1 MGHSPR
7 PTFRGGFA
15 NTGDDPCL
23 NPSSSSPS
31 ASARCNTP
39 LEKNIHEKRLS
50 TASVHFGSYLKTTAD
65 ASTSRPSSARG
76 RGRPSQNPSREQLEH
91 LLSETEDELETF
103 GINEMRD
110 GFFDAT
116 FFRPLPRNHQ
126 QMMRRASETL
136 PLALQ
141 SHHPLSFKYFIPQ
154 QWSELRDSVQQ
165 IDGAILTIVGAAA
178 GLGWGSLALYV
189 STSTTTAQK
198 GYGGVLA
205 AFLVV
210 FTAMVAL
217 LRCTFIRLYQ
227 AVISAGIAI
236 CYICLADTSETVG
249 WRKVFNYGIPW
260 VLGQAICLTI
270 SFVVFPTA
278 GARALT
284 LSFHDALGTISQG
297 LVLPR
302 SDDLSL
308 RRDLSWHF
316 VRLSTAIRDFTI
328 EISVSR
334 FAPEDVRS
342 LRNLAQSVIRAL
354 LSVKP
359 DTQLFDL
366 PSRTSGQESASVN
379 ETQQVPVDEYR
390 PSKEDTQPVLNLIG
404 RRLASPTRR
413 LIDAMA
419 ACIASCDAAII
430 DLGGQRRHLRPRY
443 HSQELSQ
450 ALQVLSASIAS
461 FEAADAALI
470 ADPAFPQK
478 ASTIPEAVALFLFVT
493 VTLTTSPK
501 HPVRQAAD
509 KVQAFSEKVLQIQ
522 QGRPSWA
529 FRLPSYPLYKQFSRI
544 NAQVRH
550 DRGGLTANVYFRTKA
565 QLDRTMEDLQSRP
578 FVPTSRS
585 NIRGGEGVPDPT
597 TTAKRQEA
605 AAAEPRLRQSDQEK
619 IRYKVWV
626 VLHRMQGFESRFA
639 LKIVLVTTLLSVP
652 AWLEQSRD
660 WWNAYDSWWTV
671 VAVWLMTHPRVSG
684 TFQDLAVRLFCVI
697 LGAVWGGLAYAAGN
711 GNLYV
716 MAIFAAIFMIPMIH
730 RYTQSLHPRSG
741 IIGCISFTVVS
752 LSTIAE
758 QDGPSTITIAWTRGL
773 AFAVAI
779 TASVLTNWVMW
790 PFVARHELRKSLSA
804 MMLHLAIL
812 YRGVVSKYIY
822 YVDGQ
827 EPSAQD
833 IERSEMLEGRLREGF
848 VRIRQLLELTRHE
861 IRLRAPFNPLPYSA
875 LIEACER
882 FFEHLVEVR
891 QSSLYFQASLRAS
904 NAMAN
909 DGLISY
915 RRDAVAVVL
924 MNLYILAS
932 ALRANKPIPQYMPSA
947 AAARKRLI
955 VRMEEVEATQPQESG
970 DMGQKDGRR
979 WADVYRFAFSMA
991 LTDIV
996 EQLQQ
1001 MQKCIREV
1009 TGEAEFA
1016 AVGS

>member
-1 MGHSPR
+1 M
-7 PTFRGGFA
+7 
-15 NTGDDPCL
+15 
-23 NPSSSSPS
+23 
-31 ASARCNTP
+31 
-39 LEKNIHEKRLS
+39 LS
-50 TASVHFGSYLKTTAD
+50 D
-65 ASTSRPSSARG
+65 R
-76 RGRPSQNPSREQLEH
+76 SQ
-91 LLSETEDELETF
+91 
-103 GINEMRD
+103 
-110 GFFDAT
+110 
-116 FFRPLPRNHQ
+116 
-126 QMMRRASETL
+126 
-136 PLALQ
+136 
-141 SHHPLSFKYFIPQ
+141 
-154 QWSELRDSVQQ
+154 
-165 IDGAILTIVGAAA
+165 
-178 GLGWGSLALYV
+178 
-189 STSTTTAQK
+189 
-198 GYGGVLA
+198 
-205 AFLVV
+205 
-210 FTAMVAL
+210 
-217 LRCTFIRLYQ
+217 
-227 AVISAGIAI
+227 
-236 CYICLADTSETVG
+236 
-249 WRKVFNYGIPW
+249 
-260 VLGQAICLTI
+260 
-270 SFVVFPTA
+270 
-278 GARALT
+278 
-284 LSFHDALGTISQG
+284 
-297 LVLPR
+297 
-302 SDDLSL
+302 
-308 RRDLSWHF
+308 
-316 VRLSTAIRDFTI
+316 
-328 EISVSR
+328 
-334 FAPEDVRS
+334 
-342 LRNLAQSVIRAL
+342 
-354 LSVKP
+354 
-359 DTQLFDL
+359 
-366 PSRTSGQESASVN
+366 
-379 ETQQVPVDEYR
+379 
-390 PSKEDTQPVLNLIG
+390 
-404 RRLASPTRR
+404 
-413 LIDAMA
+413 
-419 ACIASCDAAII
+419 
-430 DLGGQRRHLRPRY
+430 
-443 HSQELSQ
+443 
-450 ALQVLSASIAS
+450 
-461 FEAADAALI
+461 
-470 ADPAFPQK
+470 
-478 ASTIPEAVALFLFVT
+478 T

-861 IRLRAPFNPLPYSA
+861 I
-875 LIEACER
+875 
-882 FFEHLVEVR
+882 VR
-891 QSSLYFQASLRAS
+891 GCPDLHSHSLTTC
-904 NAMAN
+904 
-909 DGLISY
+909 
-915 RRDAVAVVL
+915 RD
-924 MNLYILAS
+924 
-932 ALRANKPIPQYMPSA
+932 
-947 AAARKRLI
+947 
-955 VRMEEVEATQPQESG
+955 
-970 DMGQKDGRR
+970 
-979 WADVYRFAFSMA
+979 
-991 LTDIV
+991 
-996 EQLQQ
+996 
-1001 MQKCIREV
+1001 
-1009 TGEAEFA
+1009 
-1016 AVGS
+1016 